1 MLKNRNTGEVYF
13 LVVFTLLF
21 GENLEAVLK
30 DEKVRSGQS
39 SVSESPRESQSSPDS
54 IRLHPN
60 ISVEKDQPQPTS
72 TNDARVVVDSQQTN
86 QLNTSGPAGYLAS
99 SLYSALS
106 SLGFGRQLSD
116 SSSSSESNIPDEISA
131 REQPNN
137 WNRWVDNVEDSTV
150 EDYPRSKHE
159 SK

>member
-21 GENLEAVLK
+21 GENLEAALK

-39 SVSESPRESQSSPDS
+39 SVSESPRESQPSPDS
-54 IRLHPN
+54 IRQHPN

-72 TNDARVVVDSQQTN
+72 TNDTKVVVGPQQIN
-86 QLNTSGPAGYLAS
+86 QSDTPGPAGYLAS

-106 SLGFGRQLSD
+106 SIGFGRRVSD
-116 SSSSSESNIPDEISA
+116 SSSSSESNIPDEIPARAAKQFESA
-131 REQPNN
+131 G
-137 WNRWVDNVEDSTV
+137 
-150 EDYPRSKHE
+150 
-159 SK
+159 